1 MARVEERGIRTTTA
15 EALLGMLSL
24 GAMSGYEIRRTI
36 EGSIGNFWRESY
48 GQIYPTL
55 KRLVGEGLA
64 EVKVERAA
72 GLKDGSSGKV
82 VSGNVG
88 SRKGGGKDGGRKKGG
103 PGRTVYQ
110 LTAAGRKRLRVWLKT
125 PSTPQVPRNEL
136 LLKIFFAGQGSP
148 GLVSKQAGAALEL
161 HRAELER
168 YGQIRARLMR
178 DHAKHPELPYWLMTL
193 EYGVM
198 QSEAAIAWCERTL
211 KVAKRLE
218 EVGDAA

>member
-72 GLKDGSSGKV
+72 GLKDGSSGR
-82 VSGNVG
+82 VG
-88 SRKGGGKDGGRKKGG
+88 SRKVVGKNGGRKKGG

-148 GLVSKQAGAALEL
+148 GLVSKQAGAALEF

-178 DHAKHPELPYWLMTL
+178 EHARHPELPYWLMTL
-193 EYGVM
+193 EYGMM

>member
-1 MARVEERGIRTTTA
+1 MYLAEVYLVDMARVEERGIRTTTA

-64 EVKVERAA
+64 EVKVV
-72 GLKDGSSGKV
+72 GK
-82 VSGNVG
+82 N
-88 SRKGGGKDGGRKKGG
+88 GGRKKGG

-198 QSEAAIAWCERTL
+198 QSEALVAWCERTL
-211 KVAKRLE
+211 KVAKRME